1 MLNSLPLPGAI
12 AALYAQANETD
23 ELTVADRH
31 ALQAALL
38 SGSLTEE
45 EEQCVNR
52 ILYSVRRGRLQ
63 VSDKMSALPNCE
75 NSR

>member
-12 AALYAQANETD
+12 AALYAQANDTD
-23 ELTVADRH
+23 ELTLADRH

-52 ILYSVRRGRLQ
+52 LLYSVRRGRLQ
-63 VSDKMSALPNCE
+63 VSNKISAMSCVE
-75 NSR
+75 D